1 MQKKKGIT
9 LISLIVTIVVL
20 IILAS
25 VATIVGLGTLEETRV
40 VAFVGEM
47 RIIQSRVDYIYEKI
61 KIGEGDSYLNVGTPV
76 TSNLANFTQIQAV
89 IDAVNA
95 NCETTGE
102 PKKTATDFQYF
113 TAEQLKEI
121 GIEDVEQDVLIQF
134 ATRDVISIT
143 GVKKDNVMYYR
154 LIDLG
159 ESTYIEYQVSTQK
172 PTFTTKIKTNEL
184 NATIVIENII
194 YGANINKGN
203 IYYAKKDENNP
214 EKYLWNLVPGN
225 EISITE
231 SGDYAIK
238 IIDGEGNES
247 DIITVNVTLVNAPK
261 LEEGMVPVVWEE
273 KSKKWKTVDKD
284 SGEWY
289 NYSSDVRK
297 WANIMLQDELS
308 VDSNGYVTS
317 MGSMF
322 VWIPRYMYQ
331 IETLYHTSSTE
342 GGKIN
347 IKFLKGNS
355 TVPTDNTNVTIANQS
370 GQGNWNIHPAFSNY
384 GGQELTGIWVA
395 KFEATAAEGVGNSEG
410 SDNVTN
416 KNVRVVPNEQSWRF
430 ITIGNA
436 YTVSTNMKNNTD
448 LYGAGI
454 ANCDSHLMKNTEWGA
469 VAYLTQSKYGR
480 NGTEI
485 SFNNS
490 TGYVTGKSAGEP
502 SHSGVANSE
511 TGTYSYENEKGILAS
526 TTGNIYGVYDMSGG
540 SYELMAAYV
549 DNGESLT
556 STEALYNSPIN
567 QHKDVYESVN
577 NGNQSQSYDRAK
589 EKYGD
594 AVYETSSIYTSTT
607 AAWFTDCQCFPWK
620 DETRTYLFFIK
631 GGYSGHTADKQAG
644 LFFSSYTNGNA
655 SSSVSFRPVIIVF

>member
-549 DNGESLT
+549 DNGESST

>member
-76 TSNLANFTQIQAV
+76 TSDLANFTQIQAV

-172 PTFTTKIKTNEL
+172 PTFTTKTKTNEL

-214 EKYLWNLVPGN
+214 EKYLWNLVSGN

-247 DIITVNVTLVNAPK
+247 DIITVNVTLVNDPK

-317 MGSMF
+317 IGSMF

-395 KFEATAAEGVGNSEG
+395 KFEATAAEGVGNSEDG
-410 SDNVTN
+410 DNVTN

-454 ANCDSHLMKNTEWGA
+454 ANCDPHLMKNTEWGA

-480 NGTEI
+480 NGTEVAL
-485 SFNNS
+485 NNS
-490 TGYVTGKSAGEP
+490 TDRITGRSNGGIDGSE
-502 SHSGVANSE
+502 NSF
-511 TGTYSYENEKGILAS
+511 SYEKEEGQLAS
-526 TTGNIYGVYDMSGG
+526 STGNIYGIYDLNGG
-540 SYELMAAYV
+540 SFERIAAYIDTSV
-549 DNGESLT
+549 ALTNGQELVNAP
-556 STEALYNSPIN
+556 ER
-567 QHKDVYESVN
+567 HKNVYEASEDETSEN
-577 NGNQSQSYDRAK
+577 NFEINSKA
-589 EKYGD
+589 YGD
-594 AVYETSSIYTSTT
+594 AIYEISSYENQYS
-607 AAWFTDCQCFPWK
+607 AWFSDYSRFSFGTDAFLV
-620 DETRTYLFFIK
+620 RG
-631 GGYSGHTADKQAG
+631 GGYYSTMLESGIFFYNMNAG
-644 LFFSSYTNGNA
+644 VAATNGGFR
-655 SSSVSFRPVIIVF
+655 SVLCII

>member
-184 NATIVIENII
+184 NATIVIENIV

-395 KFEATAAEGVGNSEG
+395 KFEATAAEGVGNSED

-454 ANCDSHLMKNTEWGA
+454 ANCDPHLMKNTEWGA

-480 NGTEI
+480 NGTEVAL
-485 SFNNS
+485 NNS
-490 TGYVTGKSAGEP
+490 TDRITGRSNGGIDGSE
-502 SHSGVANSE
+502 NSF
-511 TGTYSYENEKGILAS
+511 SYEKEEGQLAS
-526 TTGNIYGVYDMSGG
+526 STGNIYGIYDLNGG
-540 SYELMAAYV
+540 SFERIAAYI
-549 DNGESLT
+549 DTSAALTNGQELVNAP
-556 STEALYNSPIN
+556 ER
-567 QHKDVYESVN
+567 HKNVYEASEDETSEN
-577 NGNQSQSYDRAK
+577 NFEINSKA
-589 EKYGD
+589 YGD
-594 AVYETSSIYTSTT
+594 AIYEISSYENQYS
-607 AAWFTDCQCFPWK
+607 AWFSDYSRFSFGTDAFLV
-620 DETRTYLFFIK
+620 RG
-631 GGYSGHTADKQAG
+631 GGYYSTMLESGIFFYNMNAG
-644 LFFSSYTNGNA
+644 VVATNGGFR
-655 SSSVSFRPVIIVF
+655 SVLCII

>member
-76 TSNLANFTQIQAV
+76 TSDLANFTQIQKV

-172 PTFTTKIKTNEL
+172 PTFTTKTKTNEL
-184 NATIVIENII
+184 NVTRVIENII

-214 EKYLWNLVPGN
+214 EKYLWNLVSGN

-395 KFEATAAEGVGNSEG
+395 KFEATAAEGVGNSED

-454 ANCDSHLMKNTEWGA
+454 ANCDPHLMKNTEWGA

-480 NGTEI
+480 NGTEVAL
-485 SFNNS
+485 NNS
-490 TGYVTGKSAGEP
+490 TDRITGRSNGGIDGSE
-502 SHSGVANSE
+502 NSF
-511 TGTYSYENEKGILAS
+511 SYEKEEGQLAS
-526 TTGNIYGVYDMSGG
+526 STGNIYGIYDLNGG
-540 SYELMAAYV
+540 SFERIAAYIDTSV
-549 DNGESLT
+549 ALTNGQELVNAP
-556 STEALYNSPIN
+556 ER
-567 QHKDVYESVN
+567 HKNVYEASEDETSEN
-577 NGNQSQSYDRAK
+577 NFEINSKA
-589 EKYGD
+589 YGD
-594 AVYETSSIYTSTT
+594 AIYEISSYENQYS
-607 AAWFTDCQCFPWK
+607 AWFSDYSRFSFGTDAFLV
-620 DETRTYLFFIK
+620 RG
-631 GGYSGHTADKQAG
+631 GGYYSTMLESGIFFYNMNAG
-644 LFFSSYTNGNA
+644 VAATNGGFR
-655 SSSVSFRPVIIVF
+655 SVLCII

>member
-76 TSNLANFTQIQAV
+76 TSDLANFTQIQKV

-172 PTFTTKIKTNEL
+172 PTFTTKTKTNEL
-184 NATIVIENII
+184 NVTIVIENII

-214 EKYLWNLVPGN
+214 EKYLWNLVSGN

-395 KFEATAAEGVGNSEG
+395 KFEATAAEGVGNSED

-454 ANCDSHLMKNTEWGA
+454 ANCDPHLMKNTEWGA

-480 NGTEI
+480 NGTEVAL
-485 SFNNS
+485 NNS
-490 TGYVTGKSAGEP
+490 TDRITGRSNGGIDGSE
-502 SHSGVANSE
+502 NSF
-511 TGTYSYENEKGILAS
+511 SYEKEEGQLAS
-526 TTGNIYGVYDMSGG
+526 STGNIYGIYDLNGG
-540 SYELMAAYV
+540 SFERIAAYI
-549 DNGESLT
+549 DTSAALTNGQELVNAP
-556 STEALYNSPIN
+556 ER
-567 QHKDVYESVN
+567 HKNVYEASEDETSEN
-577 NGNQSQSYDRAK
+577 NFEINSKA
-589 EKYGD
+589 YGD
-594 AVYETSSIYTSTT
+594 AIYEISSYENQYS
-607 AAWFTDCQCFPWK
+607 AWFSDYSRFSFGTDAFLV
-620 DETRTYLFFIK
+620 RG
-631 GGYSGHTADKQAG
+631 GGYYSTMLESGIFFYNMNAG
-644 LFFSSYTNGNA
+644 VAATNGGFR
-655 SSSVSFRPVIIVF
+655 SVLCII

>member
-25 VATIVGLGTLEETRV
+25 VATVVGLGTLEETRV

-76 TSNLANFTQIQAV
+76 TSDLANFTQIQAV

-172 PTFTTKIKTNEL
+172 PTFTTKTKTNGL

-214 EKYLWNLVPGN
+214 EKYLWNLVSGT
-225 EISITE
+225 EIFITE

-247 DIITVNVTLVNAPK
+247 DIITVNVTLVNTPK
-261 LEEGMVPVVWEE
+261 LEEGMIPVVWEE
-273 KSKKWKTVDKD
+273 KAKKWKTVDKD

-289 NYSSDVRK
+289 NYSSDAKK

-308 VDSNGYVTS
+308 VDANGYVTS

-395 KFEATAAEGVGNSEG
+395 KFEATAAEGVGNSED

-454 ANCDSHLMKNTEWGA
+454 ANCDPHLMKNTEWGA

-480 NGTEI
+480 NGTEVAL
-485 SFNNS
+485 NNS
-490 TGYVTGKSAGEP
+490 TDCITGRSNGGIDGSE
-502 SHSGVANSE
+502 NSF
-511 TGTYSYENEKGILAS
+511 SYEKEEGQLAS
-526 TTGNIYGVYDMSGG
+526 STGNIYGIYDLNGG
-540 SYELMAAYV
+540 SFERIAAYI
-549 DNGESLT
+549 DTSAALTNGQELVNAP
-556 STEALYNSPIN
+556 ER
-567 QHKDVYESVN
+567 HKNVYEASEDETSEN
-577 NGNQSQSYDRAK
+577 NFEINSKA
-589 EKYGD
+589 YGD
-594 AVYETSSIYTSTT
+594 AIYEISSYENQYS
-607 AAWFTDCQCFPWK
+607 AWFSDYSRFSFGTDAFLV
-620 DETRTYLFFIK
+620 RG
-631 GGYSGHTADKQAG
+631 GGYYSTMLESGIFFYNMNAG
-644 LFFSSYTNGNA
+644 VAATNGGFR
-655 SSSVSFRPVIIVF
+655 SVLCII

>member
-9 LISLIVTIVVL
+9 LITLIVTIVVL

-25 VATIVGLGTLEETRV
+25 VATIMGLGTLEETRV
-40 VAFVGEM
+40 VAFVSEM

-61 KIGEGDSYLNVGTPV
+61 KIGEGDQYLNVGTPV
-76 TSNLANFTQIQAV
+76 TSELANFAQIQTV
-89 IDAVNA
+89 IDVVNA

-113 TAEQLKEI
+113 SVEQLKEI
-121 GIEDVEQDVLIQF
+121 GIEDVEQEVIIHF
-134 ATRDVISIT
+134 ATRDVISLT
-143 GVKKDNVMYYR
+143 GVKKDNTMYYR
-154 LIDLG
+154 LFDLG
-159 ESTYIEYQVSTQK
+159 EGSYIEYQVSTEK
-172 PTFTTKIKTNEL
+172 PKFTTITKTTGL
-184 NATIVIENII
+184 RATISIENIV

-214 EKYLWNLVPGN
+214 EKYLWNLVPGT
-225 EISITE
+225 EISVTE

-238 IIDGEGNES
+238 MIDGEGNES
-247 DIITVNVTLVNAPK
+247 DIVTVNVALVNTPK
-261 LEEGMVPVVWEE
+261 LEEGMIPVVWEE
-273 KSKKWKTVDKD
+273 KAKKWKTVDKD

-289 NYSSDVRK
+289 NYSSDAKK

-308 VDSNGYVTS
+308 VDANGYVTS

-384 GGQELTGIWVA
+384 GGQGLTGIWVA
-395 KFEATAAEGVGNSEG
+395 KFEATAAEGVGNSED

-454 ANCDSHLMKNTEWGA
+454 ANCDPHLMKNTEWGA

-480 NGTEI
+480 NGTEVAL
-485 SFNNS
+485 NNS
-490 TGYVTGKSAGEP
+490 TDCITGRSNGGIDGSE
-502 SHSGVANSE
+502 NSF
-511 TGTYSYENEKGILAS
+511 SYEKEEGQLAS
-526 TTGNIYGVYDMSGG
+526 STGNIYGIYDLNGG
-540 SYELMAAYV
+540 SFERIAAYI
-549 DNGESLT
+549 DTSAALTNGQELVNAP
-556 STEALYNSPIN
+556 ER
-567 QHKDVYESVN
+567 HKNVYEASEDETSEN
-577 NGNQSQSYDRAK
+577 NFEINSKA
-589 EKYGD
+589 YGD
-594 AVYETSSIYTSTT
+594 AIYEISSYENQYS
-607 AAWFTDCQCFPWK
+607 AWFSDYSRFSFGTDAFLV
-620 DETRTYLFFIK
+620 RG
-631 GGYSGHTADKQAG
+631 GGYYSTMLESGIFFYNMNAG
-644 LFFSSYTNGNA
+644 VAATNGGFR
-655 SSSVSFRPVIIVF
+655 SVLCII

>member
-76 TSNLANFTQIQAV
+76 TSDLANFTQIQAV

-172 PTFTTKIKTNEL
+172 PTFTTKTKTNEL

-214 EKYLWNLVPGN
+214 EKYLWNLVSGN

-289 NYSSDVRK
+289 NYSSDVKK

-370 GQGNWNIHPAFSNY
+370 GEGNWNIHPAFSNY

-395 KFEATAAEGVGNSEG
+395 KFEATAAEGVGNSED

-454 ANCDSHLMKNTEWGA
+454 ANCDPHLMKNTEWGA

-480 NGTEI
+480 NGTEVAL
-485 SFNNS
+485 NNS
-490 TGYVTGKSAGEP
+490 TDRITGRSNGGIDGSE
-502 SHSGVANSE
+502 NSF
-511 TGTYSYENEKGILAS
+511 SYEKEEGQLAS
-526 TTGNIYGVYDMSGG
+526 STGNIYGIYDLNGG
-540 SYELMAAYV
+540 SFERIAAYI
-549 DNGESLT
+549 DTSAALTNGQELVNAP
-556 STEALYNSPIN
+556 ER
-567 QHKDVYESVN
+567 HKNVYEASEDETSEN
-577 NGNQSQSYDRAK
+577 NFEINSKA
-589 EKYGD
+589 YGD
-594 AVYETSSIYTSTT
+594 AIYEISSYENQYS
-607 AAWFTDCQCFPWK
+607 AWFSDYSRFSFGTDAFLV
-620 DETRTYLFFIK
+620 RG
-631 GGYSGHTADKQAG
+631 GGYYSTMLESGIFFYNMNAG
-644 LFFSSYTNGNA
+644 VAATNGGFR
-655 SSSVSFRPVIIVF
+655 SVLCII

>member
-76 TSNLANFTQIQAV
+76 TSDLANFTQIQAV
-89 IDAVNA
+89 IDAVNV

-113 TAEQLKEI
+113 TVEQLKEI

-159 ESTYIEYQVSTQK
+159 ESTYVEYQVSTEK
-172 PTFTTKIKTNEL
+172 PTFTTITKTTGL
-184 NATIVIENII
+184 RATISIENIV

-214 EKYLWNLVPGN
+214 ERYLWNLVSGT
-225 EISITE
+225 EIPITE

-238 IIDGEGNES
+238 MIDGEGNES
-247 DIITVNVTLVNAPK
+247 DIITVNIALVNTPK
-261 LEEGMVPVVWEE
+261 LEEGMIPVVWEE
-273 KSKKWKTVDKD
+273 ETKKWKTVDKD

-308 VDSNGYVTS
+308 VDANGYVTS

-355 TVPTDNTNVTIANQS
+355 TVPTDNTNVAIANQS

-395 KFEATAAEGVGNSEG
+395 KFEATAAEGVGNSES

-430 ITIGNA
+430 ITVGNA

-448 LYGAGI
+448 LYGVGI
-454 ANCDSHLMKNTEWGA
+454 ANCDPHLMKNTEWGA
-469 VAYLTQSKYGR
+469 VTYLTQSKYGR
-480 NGTEI
+480 NGTEVAY
-485 SFNNS
+485 NNS
-490 TGYVTGKSAGEP
+490 N
-502 SHSGVANSE
+502 VANYE
-511 TGTYSYENEKGILAS
+511 TGRSTGLPSSNDSSTQQTYTYETTQGILAS
-526 TTGNIYGVYDMSGG
+526 TTGNIYGIYDMSGG
-540 SYELMAAYV
+540 ATEYV
-549 DNGESLT
+549 AGYIDNNDTYTIQFCQVLLNAPDRHKNVYKVGEEDSNT
-556 STEALYNSPIN
+556 SNYNANSDI
-567 QHKDVYESVN
+567 
-577 NGNQSQSYDRAK
+577 
-589 EKYGD
+589 YGD
-594 AVYETSSIYTSTT
+594 ATFEISGRGASIEPDFYGWFGDCSNFPTG
-607 AAWFTDCQCFPWK
+607 AARIF
-620 DETRTYLFFIK
+620 ERGGGYK
-631 GGYSGHTADKQAG
+631 GGSGIGIFHFDNQSGIPTENLG
-644 LFFSSYTNGNA
+644 FR
-655 SSSVSFRPVIIVF
+655 SVLVVL

>member
-76 TSNLANFTQIQAV
+76 TSDLANFTQIQAV

-184 NATIVIENII
+184 NATIVIENIV

-395 KFEATAAEGVGNSEG
+395 KFESTAAEGVGNSED

-454 ANCDSHLMKNTEWGA
+454 SNCDPHLMKNTEWGA

-480 NGTEI
+480 NGTEVAL
-485 SFNNS
+485 NNS
-490 TGYVTGKSAGEP
+490 TDRITGRSNGGIDGSE
-502 SHSGVANSE
+502 NSF
-511 TGTYSYENEKGILAS
+511 SYEKEEGQLAS
-526 TTGNIYGVYDMSGG
+526 STGNIYGIYDLNGG
-540 SYELMAAYV
+540 SFERIAAYIDTSV
-549 DNGESLT
+549 ALTNGQELVNAP
-556 STEALYNSPIN
+556 ER
-567 QHKDVYESVN
+567 HKNVYEASEDETSEN
-577 NGNQSQSYDRAK
+577 NFEINSKA
-589 EKYGD
+589 YGD
-594 AVYETSSIYTSTT
+594 AIYEISSYENQYS
-607 AAWFTDCQCFPWK
+607 AWFSDYSRFSFGTDAFLV
-620 DETRTYLFFIK
+620 RG
-631 GGYSGHTADKQAG
+631 GGYYSTMLESGIFFYNMNAG
-644 LFFSSYTNGNA
+644 VAATNGGFR
-655 SSSVSFRPVIIVF
+655 SVLCII

>member
-76 TSNLANFTQIQAV
+76 TSDLANFTQIQAV

-172 PTFTTKIKTNEL
+172 PTFTTKTKTNEL

-214 EKYLWNLVPGN
+214 EKYLWNLVSGN

-317 MGSMF
+317 IGSMF

-395 KFEATAAEGVGNSEG
+395 KFEATAAEGVGNSEDG
-410 SDNVTN
+410 DNVTN

-454 ANCDSHLMKNTEWGA
+454 ANCDPHLMKNTEWGA

-480 NGTEI
+480 NGTEVAL
-485 SFNNS
+485 NNS
-490 TGYVTGKSAGEP
+490 TDRITGRSNGGIDGSE
-502 SHSGVANSE
+502 NSF
-511 TGTYSYENEKGILAS
+511 SYEKEEGQLAS
-526 TTGNIYGVYDMSGG
+526 STGNIYGIYDLNGG
-540 SYELMAAYV
+540 SFERIAAYIDTSV
-549 DNGESLT
+549 ALTNGQELVNAP
-556 STEALYNSPIN
+556 ER
-567 QHKDVYESVN
+567 HKNVYEASEDETSEN
-577 NGNQSQSYDRAK
+577 NFEINSKA
-589 EKYGD
+589 YGD
-594 AVYETSSIYTSTT
+594 AIYEISSYENQYS
-607 AAWFTDCQCFPWK
+607 AWFSDYSRFSFGTDAFLV
-620 DETRTYLFFIK
+620 RG
-631 GGYSGHTADKQAG
+631 GGYYSTMLESGIFFYNMNAG
-644 LFFSSYTNGNA
+644 VAATNGGFR
-655 SSSVSFRPVIIVF
+655 SVLCII

>member
-76 TSNLANFTQIQAV
+76 TSDLANFTQIQKV

-113 TAEQLKEI
+113 TVEQLKEI

-172 PTFTTKIKTNEL
+172 PTFTTKTKINEL

-214 EKYLWNLVPGN
+214 EKYLWNLVSGN

-289 NYSSDVRK
+289 NYSSDVKK

-308 VDSNGYVTS
+308 VDSKGYVTS

-347 IKFLKGNS
+347 VKFLKGNS

-395 KFEATAAEGVGNSEG
+395 KFEATAAEGVGNSED

-454 ANCDSHLMKNTEWGA
+454 ANCDPHLMKNTEWGA

-480 NGTEI
+480 NGTEVAL
-485 SFNNS
+485 NNS
-490 TGYVTGKSAGEP
+490 TDRITGRSNGGIDGSE
-502 SHSGVANSE
+502 NSF
-511 TGTYSYENEKGILAS
+511 SYEKEEGQLAS
-526 TTGNIYGVYDMSGG
+526 STGNIYGIYDLNGG
-540 SYELMAAYV
+540 SFERIAAYI
-549 DNGESLT
+549 DTSAALTNGQELVNAP
-556 STEALYNSPIN
+556 ER
-567 QHKDVYESVN
+567 HKNVYEASEDETSEN
-577 NGNQSQSYDRAK
+577 NFEINSKA
-589 EKYGD
+589 YGD
-594 AVYETSSIYTSTT
+594 AIYEISSYENQYS
-607 AAWFTDCQCFPWK
+607 AWFSDYSRFSFGTDAFLV
-620 DETRTYLFFIK
+620 RG
-631 GGYSGHTADKQAG
+631 GGYYSTMLESGIFFYNMNAG
-644 LFFSSYTNGNA
+644 VAATNGGFR
-655 SSSVSFRPVIIVF
+655 SVLCII

>member
-76 TSNLANFTQIQAV
+76 TSDLANFTQIQAV

-184 NATIVIENII
+184 NATIVIENIV

-317 MGSMF
+317 IGSMF

-395 KFEATAAEGVGNSEG
+395 KFEATAAEGVGNSED

-454 ANCDSHLMKNTEWGA
+454 ANCDPHLMKNTEWGA

-480 NGTEI
+480 NGTEVAL
-485 SFNNS
+485 NNS
-490 TGYVTGKSAGEP
+490 TDRITGRSNGGIDGSE
-502 SHSGVANSE
+502 NSF
-511 TGTYSYENEKGILAS
+511 SYEKEEGQLAS
-526 TTGNIYGVYDMSGG
+526 STGNIYGIYDLNGG
-540 SYELMAAYV
+540 SFERIAAYI
-549 DNGESLT
+549 DTSAALTNGQELVNAP
-556 STEALYNSPIN
+556 ER
-567 QHKDVYESVN
+567 HKNVYEASEDETSEN
-577 NGNQSQSYDRAK
+577 NFEINSKA
-589 EKYGD
+589 YGD
-594 AVYETSSIYTSTT
+594 AIYEISSYENQYS
-607 AAWFTDCQCFPWK
+607 AWFSDYSRFSFGTDAFLV
-620 DETRTYLFFIK
+620 RG
-631 GGYSGHTADKQAG
+631 GGYYSTMLESGIFFYNMNAG
-644 LFFSSYTNGNA
+644 VVATNGGFR
-655 SSSVSFRPVIIVF
+655 SVLCII

>member
-76 TSNLANFTQIQAV
+76 TSDLANFTQIQAV

-184 NATIVIENII
+184 NATIVIENIV

-317 MGSMF
+317 IGSMF

-395 KFEATAAEGVGNSEG
+395 KFEATAAEGVGNSED

-454 ANCDSHLMKNTEWGA
+454 ANCDPHLMKNTEWGA

-480 NGTEI
+480 NGTEVAL
-485 SFNNS
+485 NNS
-490 TGYVTGKSAGEP
+490 TDRITGRSNGGIDGSE
-502 SHSGVANSE
+502 NSF
-511 TGTYSYENEKGILAS
+511 SYEKEEGQLAS
-526 TTGNIYGVYDMSGG
+526 STGNIYGIYDLNGG
-540 SYELMAAYV
+540 SFERIAAYIDTSV
-549 DNGESLT
+549 ALTNGQELVNAP
-556 STEALYNSPIN
+556 ER
-567 QHKDVYESVN
+567 HKNVYEASEDETSEN
-577 NGNQSQSYDRAK
+577 NFEINSKA
-589 EKYGD
+589 YGD
-594 AVYETSSIYTSTT
+594 AIYEISSYENQYS
-607 AAWFTDCQCFPWK
+607 AWFSDYSRFSFGTDAFLV
-620 DETRTYLFFIK
+620 RG
-631 GGYSGHTADKQAG
+631 GGYYSTMLESGIFFYNMNAG
-644 LFFSSYTNGNA
+644 VAATNGGFR
-655 SSSVSFRPVIIVF
+655 SVLCII

>member
-76 TSNLANFTQIQAV
+76 TSDLANFTQIQKV

-172 PTFTTKIKTNEL
+172 PTFTTKTKTNEL

-214 EKYLWNLVPGN
+214 EKYLWNLVSGN

-395 KFEATAAEGVGNSEG
+395 KFEATAAEGVGNSEDG
-410 SDNVTN
+410 DNVTN

-454 ANCDSHLMKNTEWGA
+454 ANCDPHLMKNTEWGA

-480 NGTEI
+480 NGTEVAL
-485 SFNNS
+485 NNS
-490 TGYVTGKSAGEP
+490 TDRITGRSNGGIDGSE
-502 SHSGVANSE
+502 NSF
-511 TGTYSYENEKGILAS
+511 SYEKEEGQLAS
-526 TTGNIYGVYDMSGG
+526 STGNIYGIYDLNGG
-540 SYELMAAYV
+540 SFERIAAYIDTSV
-549 DNGESLT
+549 ALTNGQELVNAP
-556 STEALYNSPIN
+556 ER
-567 QHKDVYESVN
+567 HKNVYEASEDETSEN
-577 NGNQSQSYDRAK
+577 NFEINSKA
-589 EKYGD
+589 YGD
-594 AVYETSSIYTSTT
+594 AIYEISSYENQYS
-607 AAWFTDCQCFPWK
+607 AWFSDYSRFSFGTDAFLV
-620 DETRTYLFFIK
+620 RG
-631 GGYSGHTADKQAG
+631 GGYYSTMLESGIFFYNMNAG
-644 LFFSSYTNGNA
+644 VAATNGGFR
-655 SSSVSFRPVIIVF
+655 SVLCII

>member
-184 NATIVIENII
+184 NATIVIENIV

-395 KFEATAAEGVGNSEG
+395 KFEATAAEGVGNSEDG
-410 SDNVTN
+410 DNVTN

-454 ANCDSHLMKNTEWGA
+454 ANCDPHLMKNTEWGA

-480 NGTEI
+480 NGTEVAL
-485 SFNNS
+485 NNS
-490 TGYVTGKSAGEP
+490 TDRITGRSNGGIDGSE
-502 SHSGVANSE
+502 NSF
-511 TGTYSYENEKGILAS
+511 SYEKEEGQLAS
-526 TTGNIYGVYDMSGG
+526 STGNIYGIYDLNGG
-540 SYELMAAYV
+540 SFERIAAYI
-549 DNGESLT
+549 DTSAALTNGQELVNAP
-556 STEALYNSPIN
+556 ER
-567 QHKDVYESVN
+567 HKNVYEASEDETSEN
-577 NGNQSQSYDRAK
+577 NFEINSKA
-589 EKYGD
+589 YGD
-594 AVYETSSIYTSTT
+594 AIYEISSYENQYS
-607 AAWFTDCQCFPWK
+607 AWFSDYSRFSFGTDAFLV
-620 DETRTYLFFIK
+620 RG
-631 GGYSGHTADKQAG
+631 GGYYSTMLESGIFFYNMNAG
-644 LFFSSYTNGNA
+644 VVATNGGFR
-655 SSSVSFRPVIIVF
+655 SVLCII

>member
-76 TSNLANFTQIQAV
+76 TSDLANFTQIQAV

-172 PTFTTKIKTNEL
+172 PTFTTKTKTNEL

-214 EKYLWNLVPGN
+214 EKYLWNLVSGN

-289 NYSSDVRK
+289 NYSSDVKK

-395 KFEATAAEGVGNSEG
+395 KFEATAAEGVGNSED

-454 ANCDSHLMKNTEWGA
+454 ANCDPHLMKNTEWGA

-480 NGTEI
+480 NGTEVAL
-485 SFNNS
+485 NNS
-490 TGYVTGKSAGEP
+490 TDRITGRSNGGIDGSE
-502 SHSGVANSE
+502 NSF
-511 TGTYSYENEKGILAS
+511 SYEKEEGQLAS
-526 TTGNIYGVYDMSGG
+526 STGNIYGIYDLNGG
-540 SYELMAAYV
+540 SFERIAAYI
-549 DNGESLT
+549 DTSAALTNGQELVNAP
-556 STEALYNSPIN
+556 ER
-567 QHKDVYESVN
+567 HKNVYEASEDETSEN
-577 NGNQSQSYDRAK
+577 NFEINSKA
-589 EKYGD
+589 YGD
-594 AVYETSSIYTSTT
+594 AIYEISSYENQYS
-607 AAWFTDCQCFPWK
+607 AWFSDYSRFSFGTDAFLV
-620 DETRTYLFFIK
+620 RG
-631 GGYSGHTADKQAG
+631 GGYYSTMLESGIFFYNMNAG
-644 LFFSSYTNGNA
+644 VAATNGGFR
-655 SSSVSFRPVIIVF
+655 SVLCII

>member
-76 TSNLANFTQIQAV
+76 TSDLANFTQIQKV

-113 TAEQLKEI
+113 TVEQLKEI

-172 PTFTTKIKTNEL
+172 PTFTTKTKTNEL

-214 EKYLWNLVPGN
+214 EKYLWNLVSGN

-395 KFEATAAEGVGNSEG
+395 KFEATAAEGVGNSED

-454 ANCDSHLMKNTEWGA
+454 ANCDPHLMKNTEWGA

-480 NGTEI
+480 NGTEVAL
-485 SFNNS
+485 NNS
-490 TGYVTGKSAGEP
+490 TDRITGRSNGGIDGSE
-502 SHSGVANSE
+502 NSF
-511 TGTYSYENEKGILAS
+511 SYEKEEGQLAS
-526 TTGNIYGVYDMSGG
+526 STGNIYGIYDLNGG
-540 SYELMAAYV
+540 SFERIAAYI
-549 DNGESLT
+549 DTSAALTNGQELVNAP
-556 STEALYNSPIN
+556 ER
-567 QHKDVYESVN
+567 HKNVYEASEDETSEN
-577 NGNQSQSYDRAK
+577 NFEINSKA
-589 EKYGD
+589 YGD
-594 AVYETSSIYTSTT
+594 AIYEISSYENQYS
-607 AAWFTDCQCFPWK
+607 AWFSDYSRFSFGTDAFLV
-620 DETRTYLFFIK
+620 RG
-631 GGYSGHTADKQAG
+631 GGYYSTMLESGIFFYNMNAG
-644 LFFSSYTNGNA
+644 VAATNGGFR
-655 SSSVSFRPVIIVF
+655 SVLCII

>member
-395 KFEATAAEGVGNSEG
+395 KFEATAAEGVGNSEDG
-410 SDNVTN
+410 DNVTN

-454 ANCDSHLMKNTEWGA
+454 ANCDPHLMKNTEWGA

-480 NGTEI
+480 NGTEVAL
-485 SFNNS
+485 NNS
-490 TGYVTGKSAGEP
+490 TDRITGRSNGGIDGSE
-502 SHSGVANSE
+502 NSF
-511 TGTYSYENEKGILAS
+511 SYEKEEGQLAS
-526 TTGNIYGVYDMSGG
+526 STGNIYGIYDLNGG
-540 SYELMAAYV
+540 SFERIAAYI
-549 DNGESLT
+549 DTSAALTNGQELVNAP
-556 STEALYNSPIN
+556 ER
-567 QHKDVYESVN
+567 HKNVYEASEDETSEN
-577 NGNQSQSYDRAK
+577 NFEINSKA
-589 EKYGD
+589 YGD
-594 AVYETSSIYTSTT
+594 AIYEISSYENQYS
-607 AAWFTDCQCFPWK
+607 AWFSDYSRFSFGTDAFLV
-620 DETRTYLFFIK
+620 RG
-631 GGYSGHTADKQAG
+631 GGYYSTMLESGIFFYNMNAG
-644 LFFSSYTNGNA
+644 VVATNGGFR
-655 SSSVSFRPVIIVF
+655 SVLCII

>member
-76 TSNLANFTQIQAV
+76 TSDLANFTQIQKV

-172 PTFTTKIKTNEL
+172 PTFTTKTKTNEL
-184 NATIVIENII
+184 NVTIVIENII

-214 EKYLWNLVPGN
+214 EKYLWNLVSGN

-289 NYSSDVRK
+289 NYSSDVKK

-395 KFEATAAEGVGNSEG
+395 KFEATAAEGVGNSED

-454 ANCDSHLMKNTEWGA
+454 ANCDPHLMKNTEWGA

-480 NGTEI
+480 NGTEVAL
-485 SFNNS
+485 NNS
-490 TGYVTGKSAGEP
+490 TDRITGRSNGGIDGSE
-502 SHSGVANSE
+502 NSF
-511 TGTYSYENEKGILAS
+511 SYEKEEGQLAS
-526 TTGNIYGVYDMSGG
+526 STGNIYGIYDLNGG
-540 SYELMAAYV
+540 SFERIAAYI
-549 DNGESLT
+549 DTSAALTNGQELVNAP
-556 STEALYNSPIN
+556 ER
-567 QHKDVYESVN
+567 HKNVYEASEDETSEN
-577 NGNQSQSYDRAK
+577 NFEINSKA
-589 EKYGD
+589 YGD
-594 AVYETSSIYTSTT
+594 AIYEISSYENQYS
-607 AAWFTDCQCFPWK
+607 AWFSDYSRFSFGTDAFLV
-620 DETRTYLFFIK
+620 RG
-631 GGYSGHTADKQAG
+631 GGYYSTMLESGIFFYNMNAG
-644 LFFSSYTNGNA
+644 VAATNGGFR
-655 SSSVSFRPVIIVF
+655 SVLCII

>member
-76 TSNLANFTQIQAV
+76 TSDLANFTQIQAV

-184 NATIVIENII
+184 NATIVIENIV

-247 DIITVNVTLVNAPK
+247 AIITVNVTLVNAPK

-395 KFEATAAEGVGNSEG
+395 KFEATAAEGVGNSED

-454 ANCDSHLMKNTEWGA
+454 ANCDPHLMKNTEWGA

-480 NGTEI
+480 NGTEVAL
-485 SFNNS
+485 NNS
-490 TGYVTGKSAGEP
+490 TDRITGRSNGGINGSE
-502 SHSGVANSE
+502 NSF
-511 TGTYSYENEKGILAS
+511 SYEKEEGQLAS
-526 TTGNIYGVYDMSGG
+526 STGNIYGIYDLNGG
-540 SYELMAAYV
+540 SFERIAAYI
-549 DNGESLT
+549 DTSAALTNGQELVNAP
-556 STEALYNSPIN
+556 ER
-567 QHKDVYESVN
+567 HKNVYEASEDETSEN
-577 NGNQSQSYDRAK
+577 NFEINSKA
-589 EKYGD
+589 YGD
-594 AVYETSSIYTSTT
+594 AIYEISSYENQYS
-607 AAWFTDCQCFPWK
+607 AWFSDYSRFSFGTDAFLV
-620 DETRTYLFFIK
+620 RG
-631 GGYSGHTADKQAG
+631 GGYYSTMLESGIFFYNMNAG
-644 LFFSSYTNGNA
+644 VAATNGGFR
-655 SSSVSFRPVIIVF
+655 SVLCII

>member
-76 TSNLANFTQIQAV
+76 TSDLANFTQIQAV

-172 PTFTTKIKTNEL
+172 PTFTTKTKTNGL

-214 EKYLWNLVPGN
+214 EKYLWNLVSGT
-225 EISITE
+225 EIFITE

-247 DIITVNVTLVNAPK
+247 DIITVNVTLVNTPK

-395 KFEATAAEGVGNSEG
+395 KFEATAAEGVGNSED

-430 ITIGNA
+430 ITVGNA

-454 ANCDSHLMKNTEWGA
+454 ANCDPHLMKNTEWGA

-480 NGTEI
+480 NGTEVAL
-485 SFNNS
+485 NNS
-490 TGYVTGKSAGEP
+490 TDCITGRSNGGIDGSE
-502 SHSGVANSE
+502 NSF
-511 TGTYSYENEKGILAS
+511 SYEKEEGQLAS
-526 TTGNIYGVYDMSGG
+526 STGNIYGIYDLNGG
-540 SYELMAAYV
+540 SFERIAAYI
-549 DNGESLT
+549 DTSAALTNGQELVNAP
-556 STEALYNSPIN
+556 ER
-567 QHKDVYESVN
+567 HKNVYEGSEDETSEN
-577 NGNQSQSYDRAK
+577 NFEINSKA
-589 EKYGD
+589 YGD
-594 AVYETSSIYTSTT
+594 AIYEISSYENQYS
-607 AAWFTDCQCFPWK
+607 AWFSDYSRFSFGTDAFLV
-620 DETRTYLFFIK
+620 RG
-631 GGYSGHTADKQAG
+631 GGYYSTMLESGIFFYNMNAG
-644 LFFSSYTNGNA
+644 VAATNGGFR
-655 SSSVSFRPVIIVF
+655 SVLCII

>member
-184 NATIVIENII
+184 NATIVIENIV

-370 GQGNWNIHPAFSNY
+370 GQGNWNTPCI
-384 GGQELTGIWVA
+384 
-395 KFEATAAEGVGNSEG
+395 
-410 SDNVTN
+410 
-416 KNVRVVPNEQSWRF
+416 
-430 ITIGNA
+430 
-436 YTVSTNMKNNTD
+436 
-448 LYGAGI
+448 
-454 ANCDSHLMKNTEWGA
+454 
-469 VAYLTQSKYGR
+469 
-480 NGTEI
+480 
-485 SFNNS
+485 
-490 TGYVTGKSAGEP
+490 
-502 SHSGVANSE
+502 
-511 TGTYSYENEKGILAS
+511 
-526 TTGNIYGVYDMSGG
+526 
-540 SYELMAAYV
+540 
-549 DNGESLT
+549 
-556 STEALYNSPIN
+556 
-567 QHKDVYESVN
+567 
-577 NGNQSQSYDRAK
+577 
-589 EKYGD
+589 
-594 AVYETSSIYTSTT
+594 
-607 AAWFTDCQCFPWK
+607 
-620 DETRTYLFFIK
+620 
-631 GGYSGHTADKQAG
+631 
-644 LFFSSYTNGNA
+644 
-655 SSSVSFRPVIIVF
+655 

>member
-184 NATIVIENII
+184 NATIVIENIV

-395 KFEATAAEGVGNSEG
+395 KFEATAAEGVGNSED

-454 ANCDSHLMKNTEWGA
+454 ANCDPHLMKNTEWGA

-480 NGTEI
+480 NGTEVAL
-485 SFNNS
+485 NNS
-490 TGYVTGKSAGEP
+490 TDRITGRSNGGIDGSE
-502 SHSGVANSE
+502 NSF
-511 TGTYSYENEKGILAS
+511 SYEKEEGQLAS
-526 TTGNIYGVYDMSGG
+526 STGNIYGIYDLNGG
-540 SYELMAAYV
+540 SFERIAAYIDTSV
-549 DNGESLT
+549 ALTNGQELVNAP
-556 STEALYNSPIN
+556 ER
-567 QHKDVYESVN
+567 HKNVYEASEDETSEN
-577 NGNQSQSYDRAK
+577 NFEINSKA
-589 EKYGD
+589 YGD
-594 AVYETSSIYTSTT
+594 AIYEISSYENQYS
-607 AAWFTDCQCFPWK
+607 AWFSDYSRFSFGTDAFLV
-620 DETRTYLFFIK
+620 RG
-631 GGYSGHTADKQAG
+631 GGYYSTMLESGIFFYNMNAG
-644 LFFSSYTNGNA
+644 VAATNGGFR
-655 SSSVSFRPVIIVF
+655 SVLCII

>member
-76 TSNLANFTQIQAV
+76 TSDLANFTQIQKV

-172 PTFTTKIKTNEL
+172 PTFTTKTKTNEL
-184 NATIVIENII
+184 NVTIVIENII

-214 EKYLWNLVPGN
+214 EKYLWNLVSGN

-395 KFEATAAEGVGNSEG
+395 KFEATAAEGVGNSEDG
-410 SDNVTN
+410 DNVTN

-454 ANCDSHLMKNTEWGA
+454 SNCDPHLMKNTEWGA

-480 NGTEI
+480 NGTEVAL
-485 SFNNS
+485 NNS
-490 TGYVTGKSAGEP
+490 TDRITGRSNGGIDGSE
-502 SHSGVANSE
+502 NSF
-511 TGTYSYENEKGILAS
+511 SYEKEEGQLAS
-526 TTGNIYGVYDMSGG
+526 STGNIYGIYDLNGG
-540 SYELMAAYV
+540 SFERIAAYI
-549 DNGESLT
+549 DTSAALTNGQELVNAP
-556 STEALYNSPIN
+556 ER
-567 QHKDVYESVN
+567 HKNVYEASEDETSEN
-577 NGNQSQSYDRAK
+577 NFEINSKA
-589 EKYGD
+589 YGD
-594 AVYETSSIYTSTT
+594 AIYEISSYENQYS
-607 AAWFTDCQCFPWK
+607 AWFSDYSRFSFGTDAFLV
-620 DETRTYLFFIK
+620 RG
-631 GGYSGHTADKQAG
+631 GGYYSTMLESGIFFYNMNAG
-644 LFFSSYTNGNA
+644 VVATNGGFR
-655 SSSVSFRPVIIVF
+655 SVLCII

>member
-76 TSNLANFTQIQAV
+76 TSDLANFTQIQKV

-113 TAEQLKEI
+113 TVEQLKEI

-172 PTFTTKIKTNEL
+172 PTFTTKTKINEL

-214 EKYLWNLVPGN
+214 EKYLWNLVSGN

-395 KFEATAAEGVGNSEG
+395 KFEATAAEGVGNSEDG
-410 SDNVTN
+410 DNVTN

-454 ANCDSHLMKNTEWGA
+454 ANCDPHLMKNTEWGA

-480 NGTEI
+480 NGTEVAL
-485 SFNNS
+485 NNS
-490 TGYVTGKSAGEP
+490 TDRITGRSNGGIDGSE
-502 SHSGVANSE
+502 NSF
-511 TGTYSYENEKGILAS
+511 SYEKEEGQLAS
-526 TTGNIYGVYDMSGG
+526 STGNIYGIYDLNGG
-540 SYELMAAYV
+540 SFERIAAYI
-549 DNGESLT
+549 DTSAALTNGQELVNAP
-556 STEALYNSPIN
+556 ER
-567 QHKDVYESVN
+567 HKNVYEASEDETSEN
-577 NGNQSQSYDRAK
+577 NFEINSKA
-589 EKYGD
+589 YGD
-594 AVYETSSIYTSTT
+594 AIYEISSYENQYS
-607 AAWFTDCQCFPWK
+607 AWFSDYSRFSFGTDAFLV
-620 DETRTYLFFIK
+620 RG
-631 GGYSGHTADKQAG
+631 GGYYSTMLESGIFFYNMNAG
-644 LFFSSYTNGNA
+644 VVATNGGFR
-655 SSSVSFRPVIIVF
+655 SVLCII

>member
-76 TSNLANFTQIQAV
+76 TSDLANFTQIQAV

-184 NATIVIENII
+184 NATIVIENIV

-395 KFEATAAEGVGNSEG
+395 KFEATAAEGVGNSED

-430 ITIGNA
+430 ITVGNA

-454 ANCDSHLMKNTEWGA
+454 ANCDPHLMKNTEWGA

-480 NGTEI
+480 NGTEVAL
-485 SFNNS
+485 NNS
-490 TGYVTGKSAGEP
+490 ADRITGRSNGGIDGSE
-502 SHSGVANSE
+502 NSF
-511 TGTYSYENEKGILAS
+511 SYEKEEGQLAS
-526 TTGNIYGVYDMSGG
+526 STGNIYGIYDLNGG
-540 SYELMAAYV
+540 SFERIAAYI
-549 DNGESLT
+549 DTSAALTNGQELVNAP
-556 STEALYNSPIN
+556 ER
-567 QHKDVYESVN
+567 HKNVYEASEDETSEN
-577 NGNQSQSYDRAK
+577 NFEINSKA
-589 EKYGD
+589 YGD
-594 AVYETSSIYTSTT
+594 AIYEISSYENQYS
-607 AAWFTDCQCFPWK
+607 AWFSDYSRFSFGTDAFLV
-620 DETRTYLFFIK
+620 RG
-631 GGYSGHTADKQAG
+631 GGYYSTMLESGIFFYNMNAG
-644 LFFSSYTNGNA
+644 VAATNGGFR
-655 SSSVSFRPVIIVF
+655 SVLCII